1 MNLLLLLTGLSGA
14 QDPWALI
21 QRSERARTVPM
32 EAVVRTTFWKP
43 GKEGHG
49 KTMRFRLIQDNGSVR
64 VEPLEGG
71 PRLEARHGKLEGHG
85 KGPMP
90 LPPRL
95 PDTLELNLAR
105 RNYLAI
111 LEPSDSISG
120 RRCEVIR
127 LKPKNP
133 GGNGRRL
140 WIDPVTGLALRRDQY
155 NERGELLRSSTMESV
170 QHLGTHAPAGENP
183 PPPDAAPQPHPE
195 SCPPDPR
202 PLSSTEAAR
211 WLGFEPPKPTWIP
224 DGYVAAGTLSHS
236 CPEGGHAV
244 RMSWSD
250 GLSNFSVFVQP
261 QGCLRPPKHHKPSL
275 LQRIGGWLHP
285 RRKGMGP
292 PMVIAQ
298 LGNKAEV
305 VALGDV
311 PRPQLTR
318 VVQSMGTPARP
329 VYIQSQTKPPKEHP

>member
-1 MNLLLLLTGLSGA
+1 MNLLLLLAGLSGA

-21 QRSERARTVPM
+21 QRSELARTVPM

-49 KTMRFRLIQDNGSVR
+49 KTMRFRLIQDSGCVR

-95 PDTLELNLAR
+95 PEQMELDLAR
-105 RNYLAI
+105 RNYQAF
-111 LEPSDSISG
+111 LERSDSISG
-120 RRCEVIR
+120 RLCEVIR
-127 LKPKNP
+127 LKPRHP

-170 QHLGTHAPAGENP
+170 QHLGVQASLEDTRPAP
-183 PPPDAAPQPHPE
+183 
-195 SCPPDPR
+195 PR
-202 PLSSTEAAR
+202 PPEPADPKPLSDEEASR
-211 WLGFEPPKPTWIP
+211 WLGFEPPRATWTP
-224 DGYVAAGTLSHS
+224 RGYVATGMLSHS

-261 QGCLRPPKHHKPSL
+261 QGCLRPPKDHGPSF

-285 RRKGMGP
+285 RRKGMRP
-292 PMVIAQ
+292 PVLTAR
-298 LGNKAEV
+298 LGTRSEL
-305 VALGDV
+305 VALGDL
-311 PRPQLTR
+311 PRSQLER
-318 VVQSMGTPARP
+318 VVLSMGTAARP
-329 VYIQSQTKPPKEHP
+329 VHIQPQPHPSKENP

>member
-1 MNLLLLLTGLSGA
+1 MNLLLLYSGLFAA

-49 KTMRFRLIQDNGSVR
+49 KTMRFRLIQDKGTVR
-64 VEPLEGG
+64 IEPLEGG
-71 PRLEARHGKLEGHG
+71 PRLEARHGKLEGHAM
-85 KGPMP
+85 GPMP

-95 PDTLELNLAR
+95 PDTLELDLAR
-105 RNYLAI
+105 RNYLAAF
-111 LEPSDSISG
+111 EPNDSISG

-127 LKPKNP
+127 LKPRNP

-170 QHLGTHAPAGENP
+170 QHLGAHAPAGENP
-183 PPPDAAPQPHPE
+183 PPPDAPPPGRPE
-195 SCPPDPR
+195 SCVPDPK
-202 PLSSTEAAR
+202 PLSSEEAAR
-211 WLGFEPPKPTWIP
+211 WLGFEPPKAAWIP

-236 CPEGGHAV
+236 CPQGGHAV

-250 GLSNFSVFVQP
+250 GLSSFSVFVQP
-261 QGCLRPPKHHKPSL
+261 KDCLRPPKHQKPSI

-285 RRKGMGP
+285 RRKGMRP
-292 PMVIAQ
+292 PVVIAG
-298 LGNKAEV
+298 LGDKSEV
-305 VALGDV
+305 VAMGDV
-311 PRPQLTR
+311 PRPLLER
-318 VVQSMGTPARP
+318 VVLSMGTPARP
-329 VYIQSQTKPPKEHP
+329 VYIQTKNHPPKEQP